1 LPEGEAAAILP
12 AIATSSSRRMTS
24 AVHKLALAFLMLG
37 IGAADGARALQWSTP
52 LEVADVRPDLDL
64 ILADGRTVR
73 LAGVGVPEPLEADAV
88 ALVAGLLEEKRTV
101 RLGTEGETHDRYGRL
116 VAQVERE
123 DALWLQGALLERGLA
138 WIQTQPGETAR
149 IDAMRA
155 LERKARAGRRGL
167 WADSALAPQAA
178 KEAQE
183 FIGSFRI
190 VRGRVLRVDPSGD
203 YIYLN
208 FGENWWEDFTVRL
221 READLRQRF
230 EPAGI
235 QVADLAGRRVEVRGV
250 VLESGGPLID
260 LSHPEQIEVLP

>member
-1 LPEGEAAAILP
+1 
-12 AIATSSSRRMTS
+12 M
-24 AVHKLALAFLMLG
+24 
-37 IGAADGARALQWSTP
+37 
-52 LEVADVRPDLDL
+52 
-64 ILADGRTVR
+64 
-73 LAGVGVPEPLEADAV
+73 PEPLEAEAV
-88 ALVAGLLEEKRTV
+88 ALVAWLLGEERTV
-101 RLGTEGETHDRYGRL
+101 RLGTEPETHDRYGRL

-123 DALWLQGALLERGLA
+123 DALWLQGVLLERGLA
-138 WIQTQPGETAR
+138 WIRTQPGQTAR

-155 LERKARAGRRGL
+155 LEMKARAGRRGL
-167 WADSALAPQAA
+167 WGDPALAPHAA
-178 KEAQE
+178 KEAQA

-235 QVADLAGRRVEVRGV
+235 PVADLAGRRVEVRGV